1 MRPIG
6 GPFARWAAHFSL
18 EICQDSWRK
27 SLASSPNSSPLDMLP
42 MFKQDLEME
51 VICVTDLLVRTFI
64 RNSQNIQDPAV
75 REKYGVLSGGVGIC
89 LNLLLSLGKFFAGL
103 LTGSIA
109 VTADAFN
116 NLSDAGSSVVTLVGF
131 KLAGQKAD
139 DGHPFGHGRIEYLAG
154 LLVSLL
160 ILMVGVELGKSSIEK
175 ILHPE
180 EVAFSLVTVVILA
193 CSILVKLWMCLFNRK
208 LGRRIGSAA
217 MEATATDSLS
227 DVVAT
232 SAVLA
237 GTLVNHLA
245 RVNIDGWV
253 GVVVAVF
260 ILRAGWGA
268 ARDTVNPLLGAS
280 PEPELVRAIEKLV
293 LSHKQVVGM
302 HDLVIHD
309 YGPGRRM
316 CSFHAEV
323 PQDEDIMAAHDAID
337 HIEREILEKF
347 GIETTV
353 HMDPIATGDPEVNAL
368 REQVGELVRQIHPDM
383 TIHDF
388 RVTLGPQ
395 HRNLIFDAVV
405 PHKCPLSDPEITQ
418 RITQAVQGQV
428 PGSYVVLQL
437 DHPYVERD

>member
-1 MRPIG
+1 MTDFLVLESVLKFG
-6 GPFARWAAHFSL
+6 GTY
-18 EICQDSWRK
+18 
-27 SLASSPNSSPLDMLP
+27 M
-42 MFKQDLEME
+42 
-51 VICVTDLLVRTFI
+51 TDFLVRHLV
-64 RNSQNIQDPAV
+64 RDHENVQDPAV
-75 REKYGVLSGGVGIC
+75 RERYGVMSGGVGIF
-89 LNLLLSLGKFFAGL
+89 LNLLLSLGKFFAGV

-160 ILMVGVELGKSSIEK
+160 ILMVGVELGKTSIEK
-175 ILHPE
+175 IIRPE
-180 EVAFSLVTVVILA
+180 EVAFSLVTVIILI

-208 LGRRIGSAA
+208 LGRRINSAA

-237 GTLVNHLA
+237 GTLIGHFAQVS
-245 RVNIDGWV
+245 IDGWI
-253 GVVVAVF
+253 GVVVAIF

-268 ARDTVNPLLGAS
+268 AKDTLNPLLGTA
-280 PEPELVRAIEKLV
+280 PEPELVKAIQQLV
-293 LSHKQVVGM
+293 LSHEQVVGM

-323 PQDEDIMAAHDAID
+323 PEDKDIMDAHDAID
-337 HIEREILEKF
+337 HIEREIQEKF

-353 HMDPIATGDPEVNAL
+353 HMDPIATGDSEVARL
-368 REQVGELVRQIHPDM
+368 REQVAELVREIDPDM
-383 TIHDF
+383 SIHDF
-388 RVTLGPQ
+388 RLTRGPQ
-395 HRNLIFDAVV
+395 HSNLIFDVVV
-405 PHKCPLSDPEITQ
+405 PHRCRLTDEEVRQ
-418 RITQAVQGQV
+418 RITDTVRRVV
-428 PGSYVVLQL
+428 PGCYVVLQL
-437 DHPYVERD
+437 DRSYVGTK

>member
-1 MRPIG
+1 MTER
-6 GPFARWAAHFSL
+6 
-18 EICQDSWRK
+18 
-27 SLASSPNSSPLDMLP
+27 
-42 MFKQDLEME
+42 
-51 VICVTDLLVRTFI
+51 LVRRFI
-64 RNSQNIQDPAV
+64 PDWENVGDPAV
-75 REKYGVLSGGVGIC
+75 RERYGILSGGVGIF
-89 LNLLLSLGKFFAGL
+89 LNLLLSAGKLVAGL

-175 ILHPE
+175 IIHPE
-180 EVAFSLVTVVILA
+180 DVAFSLLSVGILA
-193 CSILVKLWMCLFNRK
+193 VSILVKLWMCLFNRK
-208 LGRRIGSAA
+208 LGKRIGSTA

-237 GTLVNHLA
+237 GTLVGGLTG
-245 RVNIDGWV
+245 VSIDGWI

-268 ARDTVNPLLGAS
+268 AKDTVDPLLGSA
-280 PEPELVRAIEKLV
+280 PDPALVKGIQELVM
-293 LSHKQVVGM
+293 SHRQVVGM

-323 PQDEDIMAAHDAID
+323 PQNADIMEAHDAID
-337 HIEREILEKF
+337 HIEREILEKY
-347 GIETTV
+347 GVETTA
-353 HMDPIATGDPEVNAL
+353 HMDPIATEDEGVNRL
-368 REQVGELVRQIHPDM
+368 REQVRLLVKQVDDEM

-388 RVTLGPQ
+388 RVTRGPQ
-395 HRNLIFDAVV
+395 HTNLIFDVVV
-405 PHKCPLSDPEITQ
+405 PRHCKLSDEEIVRQITS
-418 RITQAVQGQV
+418 RIRELDPAC
-428 PGSYVVLQL
+428 YAVLQL
-437 DHPYVERD
+437 DRAYV

>member
-1 MRPIG
+1 MTER
-6 GPFARWAAHFSL
+6 
-18 EICQDSWRK
+18 
-27 SLASSPNSSPLDMLP
+27 
-42 MFKQDLEME
+42 
-51 VICVTDLLVRTFI
+51 LVRRFI
-64 RNSQNIQDPAV
+64 PDWENVGDPAV
-75 REKYGVLSGGVGIC
+75 RERYGMLSGGVGIF
-89 LNLLLSLGKFFAGL
+89 LNLLLSVGKLLAGL

-175 ILHPE
+175 IIHPE
-180 EVAFSLVTVVILA
+180 EIAFSLLSVGILA
-193 CSILVKLWMCLFNRK
+193 ASILVKLWMCLFNRK
-208 LGRRIGSAA
+208 LGKRIGSAA

-237 GTLVNHLA
+237 GTLVGGLTGES
-245 RVNIDGWV
+245 IDGWI

-268 ARDTVNPLLGAS
+268 AKDTVDPLLGSA
-280 PEPELVRAIEKLV
+280 PDPALVKGIQELVM
-293 LSHKQVVGM
+293 SHKQVVGM

-323 PQDEDIMAAHDAID
+323 PQNADIMEAHDAID
-337 HIEREILEKF
+337 HIERGILEKY
-347 GIETTV
+347 GVETTA
-353 HMDPIATGDPEVNAL
+353 HMDPIATEDESVNSL
-368 REQVGELVRQIHPDM
+368 REQVRALVKEVDGEM

-388 RVTLGPQ
+388 RVTRGPK
-395 HRNLIFDAVV
+395 HTNLIFDVVV
-405 PHKCPLSDPEITQ
+405 PYRCKLTDEEIVGQ
-418 RITQAVQGQV
+418 ITRRVRELDAA
-428 PGSYVVLQL
+428 YYAVLQL
-437 DHPYVERD
+437 DRSYV

>member
-1 MRPIG
+1 MTER
-6 GPFARWAAHFSL
+6 
-18 EICQDSWRK
+18 
-27 SLASSPNSSPLDMLP
+27 
-42 MFKQDLEME
+42 
-51 VICVTDLLVRTFI
+51 LVRRFI
-64 RNSQNIQDPAV
+64 RDWENVGDPAV
-75 REKYGVLSGGVGIC
+75 RERYGALSGGVGIL

-160 ILMVGVELGKSSIEK
+160 ILMVGVELGKTSIEK
-175 ILHPE
+175 IFHPE
-180 EVAFSLVTVVILA
+180 QVDFSLVTVVILIA
-193 CSILVKLWMCLFNRK
+193 SILVKLWMCLFNRN

-237 GTLVNHLA
+237 GTLVGEFTG
-245 RVNIDGWV
+245 VSIEGWV
-253 GVVVAVF
+253 GVVVAIF

-268 ARDTVNPLLGAS
+268 AKDTVDPLLGSA
-280 PEPELVRAIEKLV
+280 PDPALVKEIQDVV

-323 PQDEDIMAAHDAID
+323 PQNADIMEAHDAID
-337 HIEREILEKF
+337 HIEREIYQKF
-347 GIETTV
+347 GVETTA
-353 HMDPIATGDPEVNAL
+353 HMDPVATEDEAVNSL
-368 REQVGELVRQIHPDM
+368 REQVRDLVREVNPEM
-383 TIHDF
+383 NIHDF
-388 RVTLGPQ
+388 RVTRGPQ
-395 HRNLIFDAVV
+395 HTNLIFDVVV
-405 PHKCPLSDPEITQ
+405 PHRSKVSDEEIAGEIT
-418 RITQAVQGQV
+418 RRVQALDPSYYPVFQLER
-428 PGSYVVLQL
+428 SYVSGG
-437 DHPYVERD
+437 

>member
-1 MRPIG
+1 M
-6 GPFARWAAHFSL
+6 
-18 EICQDSWRK
+18 
-27 SLASSPNSSPLDMLP
+27 
-42 MFKQDLEME
+42 
-51 VICVTDLLVRTFI
+51 TDFLVRHLV
-64 RNSQNIQDPAV
+64 RDHENVQDPAV
-75 REKYGVLSGGVGIC
+75 RERYGVMSGGVGIF
-89 LNLLLSLGKFFAGL
+89 LNLLLSLGKFFAGV

-160 ILMVGVELGKSSIEK
+160 ILMVGVELGKTSIEK
-175 ILHPE
+175 IIRPE
-180 EVAFSLVTVVILA
+180 EVAFSLVTVIILI

-208 LGRRIGSAA
+208 LGRRINSAA

-237 GTLVNHLA
+237 GTLIGHFA
-245 RVNIDGWV
+245 RVNIDGWI
-253 GVVVAVF
+253 GVVVAIF

-268 ARDTVNPLLGAS
+268 AKDTLNPLLGTA
-280 PEPELVRAIEKLV
+280 PEPELVKAIQQLV
-293 LSHKQVVGM
+293 LSHEQVVGM

-323 PQDEDIMAAHDAID
+323 PEDKDIMDAHDAID
-337 HIEREILEKF
+337 HIEREIQEKF

-353 HMDPIATGDPEVNAL
+353 HMDPIATGDSEVARL
-368 REQVGELVRQIHPDM
+368 REQVAELVREIDPDM
-383 TIHDF
+383 SIHDF
-388 RVTLGPQ
+388 RLTRGPQ
-395 HRNLIFDAVV
+395 HSNLIFDVVV
-405 PHKCPLSDPEITQ
+405 PHRCRLTDEKVRQ
-418 RITQAVQGQV
+418 RITDTVRRVV
-428 PGSYVVLQL
+428 PGCYVVLQL
-437 DHPYVERD
+437 DRSYVGTK

>member
-1 MRPIG
+1 MTER
-6 GPFARWAAHFSL
+6 
-18 EICQDSWRK
+18 
-27 SLASSPNSSPLDMLP
+27 
-42 MFKQDLEME
+42 
-51 VICVTDLLVRTFI
+51 LVRRFI
-64 RNSQNIQDPAV
+64 RDWENVGDPAV
-75 REKYGVLSGGVGIC
+75 RERYGALSGGVGIL

-160 ILMVGVELGKSSIEK
+160 ILMVGVELGKTSIEK
-175 ILHPE
+175 IFHPE
-180 EVAFSLVTVVILA
+180 QVDFSLVTVVILIA
-193 CSILVKLWMCLFNRK
+193 SILVKLWMCLFNRN

-217 MEATATDSLS
+217 MEGTATDSLS

-237 GTLVNHLA
+237 GTLVGEFTG
-245 RVNIDGWV
+245 VSIDGWV
-253 GVVVAVF
+253 GVVVAIF

-268 ARDTVNPLLGAS
+268 AKDTVDPLLGSA
-280 PEPELVRAIEKLV
+280 PDPALVKEIQDVV

-323 PQDEDIMAAHDAID
+323 PQNADIMEVHDAID
-337 HIEREILEKF
+337 HIEREIYQKF
-347 GIETTV
+347 GVETTA
-353 HMDPIATGDPEVNAL
+353 HMDPIATEDEAVNDL
-368 REQVGELVRQIHPDM
+368 REQVRDLVREVNPDM
-383 TIHDF
+383 NIHDF
-388 RVTLGPQ
+388 RVTRGPQ
-395 HRNLIFDAVV
+395 HTNLIFDVVV
-405 PHKCPLSDPEITQ
+405 PHRSKVSDEEIAGEIT
-418 RITQAVQGQV
+418 RRVQALDPSYYPVFQLER
-428 PGSYVVLQL
+428 SYVSGG
-437 DHPYVERD
+437 